1 MLVDDAW
8 LVRDGIARLLADE
21 GIEVVAQ
28 LADAT
33 KMVATAQMAH
43 PDAVVVDV
51 RMPPT
56 HTTEGLQA
64 ALKLKHTLPDVGVLV
79 LSQHVETRH
88 ALELLAGGHAGVGY
102 VLKQRIT
109 RPDELVGAVRR
120 VAAGGTAIDPEVVR
134 TVFDA
139 PRRVDPLVG
148 LTPRE
153 RDVLALVS
161 EGLSNERIAER
172 LAVNPRTIETHTS
185 RIFTKL
191 GLAPD
196 QATHRRVLAVLVHLR
211 SGMARSR
218 G

>member
-8 LVRDGIARLLADE
+8 LVRDGIARLLAED

-28 LADAT
+28 LVDAT
-33 KMVATAQMAH
+33 TMATAAQAAR
-43 PDAVVVDV
+43 PDAVVLDV

-56 HTTEGLQA
+56 YTTEGLQA
-64 ALKLKHTLPDVGVLV
+64 ALELKHTLPEVGVLV

-102 VLKQRIT
+102 LLKQRIT
-109 RPDELVGAVRR
+109 RPDELVGAVRL

-139 PRRVDPLVG
+139 PRRLDPLAG

-191 GLAPD
+191 GLEMD

-211 SGMARSR
+211 SGLASAP